1 MGKMTFTNL
10 SSIMNSGFEGFKTVA
25 EMKSG
30 GYLAVTFPLLGRF
43 GDLRPLEYVRAGRT
57 KVPVTSVT
65 RWPVFISLPPD
76 YGKSRFG
83 VLREVQLAQFRQP
96 S

>member
-57 KVPVTSVT
+57 EARSCSECTTSY
-65 RWPVFISLPPD
+65 SL
-76 YGKSRFG
+76 YY
-83 VLREVQLAQFRQP
+83 
-96 S
+96 

>member
-43 GDLRPLEYVRAGRT
+43 GDLRPSEYVRAGR
-57 KVPVTSVT
+57 
-65 RWPVFISLPPD
+65 I
-76 YGKSRFG
+76 
-83 VLREVQLAQFRQP
+83 E
-96 S
+96 